1 MYFIMLS
8 KTTKKKKSM
17 LSLLF
22 GFWPYMYVCIYV
34 YIYDVYHI
42 YKHIMHMFTNICKQ
56 MYSRYYITCRKEN
69 KKG

>member
-8 KTTKKKKSM
+8 KTTKKKKKACC
-17 LSLLF
+17 LSYLGSGLICMYA
-22 GFWPYMYVCIYV
+22 YMYIY
-34 YIYDVYHI
+34 YVYHI
-42 YKHIMHMFTNICKQ
+42 HKHIMHMFTNICKQ